1 MNNKIVISSPASDVI
16 ALLAIILAVASILPL
31 YFHVPYV
38 ISPLTIELYKGMGAD
53 FNITT
58 QITHKFYTMSYIL
71 LLPVICLSAIIIYFG
86 RKQTVGLGLLSL
98 LFISLLLC
106 IAWRELLEL
115 GMHSMIYELRLITN
129 NP

>member
-1 MNNKIVISSPASDVI
+1 MVISSPASDVI
-16 ALLAIILAVASILPL
+16 ALLAIVFAAASILPL

-38 ISPLTIELYKGMGAD
+38 ISPLTVEIYKGMGAD
-53 FNITT
+53 FNAFT
-58 QITHKFYTMSYIL
+58 QITHKFYAMSYIL
-71 LLPVICLSAIIIYFG
+71 LLPVTLFSAITIYFG
-86 RKQTVGLGLLSL
+86 RKKTVGIGLLTL
-98 LFISLLLC
+98 LFMSLLLC